1 MIVFVNH
8 ILVPYIA
15 NNVGLVMLYFDK
27 PSFFQLIHQRGKS
40 GGEVIDLMLVNCDT
54 YYYATNV
61 CIIAPATS

>member
-1 MIVFVNH
+1 
-8 ILVPYIA
+8 
-15 NNVGLVMLYFDK
+15 MLYFDK